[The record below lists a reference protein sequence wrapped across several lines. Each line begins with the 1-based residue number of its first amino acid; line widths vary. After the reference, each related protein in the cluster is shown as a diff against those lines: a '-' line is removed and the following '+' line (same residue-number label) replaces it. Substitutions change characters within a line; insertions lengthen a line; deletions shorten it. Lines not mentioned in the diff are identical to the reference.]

1 MIKLLSI
8 LGLFIFIVSCSTAAF
23 QPQNQLAAIETWSG
37 YAIGRGA
44 ECSDAEVEIKVLEDF
59 SIIGTA
65 QSTERLVIIQL
76 RGKLDADRGF
86 VVSGSGGGR
95 IHVTYEGIIKGDS
108 GSGKWDADVGS
119 HGTCGGTWKLAKNN

>member
-1 MIKLLSI
+1 MIKFLSI

-86 VVSGSGGGR
+86 VVSGSGGGS

-119 HGTCGGTWKLAKNN
+119 HGICGGTWKLAKNN